1 MFTHILYMRVL
12 FMSHCNIIA
21 FWQWL

>member
-1 MFTHILYMRVL
+1 
-12 FMSHCNIIA
+12 MSLRHCNIIA